1 MKQLHLS
8 SCTIFRTQQFKIS
21 IICRLFQSSPDFST
35 QLIQTFAQ
43 SPAWHRGKKL
53 HAHLIV
59 SGLASSPR
67 FASKLISFYAEI
79 KQLSDARKLFDEI
92 PKSNIHRWVVL
103 IGAYSRCE
111 FYQEALTV
119 FSEMQSE
126 GLGADKFVIPSV
138 LRACGRLFEL
148 QIGKTLHSVILKS
161 SFESDVFVISAL
173 IDMYSRCRQVE
184 KARKV
189 FDQMDEKDLVA
200 LNAMV
205 LGYVQHGLAEEG
217 FILVEQ
223 MQKLDIKPDVVT
235 WNTLISG
242 FAQACDEVMVSK
254 LFELMLMNGVEPDAF
269 SWTSVISGLVQNV
282 QIEKA
287 LDTFKQMLQ
296 HGLYPSSATISS
308 LLSACATMANVRLGR
323 KVHGYAVVI
332 GVEEDIY
339 VRSALVDMYAKC
351 GFISEARV
359 VFYKMPEKNTAT
371 WNSMIFAYANHGY
384 CNEAIELFNQME
396 KAEENKLDHLSFTAV
411 LTACSHAG
419 RIALGHSLLLLMQEK
434 YKIVPRLEHYACMVD
449 LLGRAGKLSEAY
461 GMIKTMPV
469 KPDLFVWGAL
479 LGACR
484 NHGDIYL
491 AEIASRHLA
500 ELEPQNNGNN
510 MLLSNVYADT
520 QNWENVAKFKKLMKR
535 KKLRR
540 FSGCSW
546 VEAA

>member
-1 MKQLHLS
+1 
-8 SCTIFRTQQFKIS
+8 
-21 IICRLFQSSPDFST
+21 
-35 QLIQTFAQ
+35 
-43 SPAWHRGKKL
+43 
-53 HAHLIV
+53 
-59 SGLASSPR
+59 
-67 FASKLISFYAEI
+67 
-79 KQLSDARKLFDEI
+79 
-92 PKSNIHRWVVL
+92 
-103 IGAYSRCE
+103 
-111 FYQEALTV
+111 
-119 FSEMQSE
+119 
-126 GLGADKFVIPSV
+126 
-138 LRACGRLFEL
+138 
-148 QIGKTLHSVILKS
+148 
-161 SFESDVFVISAL
+161 
-173 IDMYSRCRQVE
+173 
-184 KARKV
+184 
-189 FDQMDEKDLVA
+189 
-200 LNAMV
+200 
-205 LGYVQHGLAEEG
+205 
-217 FILVEQ
+217 
-223 MQKLDIKPDVVT
+223 
-235 WNTLISG
+235 
-242 FAQACDEVMVSK
+242 
-254 LFELMLMNGVEPDAF
+254 
-269 SWTSVISGLVQNV
+269 
-282 QIEKA
+282 
-287 LDTFKQMLQ
+287 MLQ